1 MDNEVSPE
9 RARQILDVLTQGGSM
24 AHINTPLA
32 LRLMPLAQEL
42 GERELVEQ
50 LLDHASSV
58 ASDVLEEG
66 WTRFEAMKL
75 METPIGGYLRLA
87 EEDAEGM
94 DGAEMLAAAV
104 HHHIALIYLSEGQ
117 LDEARATAQRALRLR
132 QMTEDHQGMVYG
144 MALLMT
150 IAKRQHDEDTAIAIG
165 TERQVVGVAQGPR
178 RTDGSHG
185 PSPTVRPPSES
196 STQRRICSTIPRAS
210 NGTWEP
216 FWPTRCPMGIG

>member
-1 MDNEVSPE
+1 MESAVSAWRSTVVVFGLFEVLAWTMKCHLK

-87 EEDAEGM
+87 EGAEGM
-94 DGAEMLAAAV
+94 DGAEALAAAV

-117 LDEARATAQRALRLR
+117 LDEARATAQRPAVASNDGRPPRHGLR
-132 QMTEDHQGMVYG
+132 H
-144 MALLMT
+144 
-150 IAKRQHDEDTAIAIG
+150 
-165 TERQVVGVAQGPR
+165 GVADDHRQAA
-178 RTDGSHG
+178 T
-185 PSPTVRPPSES
+185 
-196 STQRRICSTIPRAS
+196 
-210 NGTWEP
+210 
-216 FWPTRCPMGIG
+216 